1 MPLLARN
8 MTKAAFLYFI
18 AAFLLAALMLL
29 DRWLS
34 FSRWLKVV
42 YVSQLHLLLVGWIT
56 QLAVGVA
63 YWIFPRFL
71 KEQDPRRGLRR
82 PGLGRVPGLERRP
95 AAAPGL
101 RAVLPDG
108 PPPLAG
114 GPPGPVRPPSG
125 RGGARLCLARLG
137 PRPPHGTIEVS

>member
-71 KEQDPRRGLRR
+71 KEQDPRPRGSGTLAWAVFLALNAGLVLR
-82 PGLGRVPGLERRP
+82 
-95 AAAPGL
+95 
-101 RAVLPDG
+101 
-108 PPPLAG
+108 LAFE
-114 GPPGPVRPPSG
+114 PFY
-125 RGGARLCLARLG
+125 LMG
-137 PRPPHGTIEVS
+137 PRPWLAALLALSGLLQAAAALGFAWLVWARVRPMEP